1 MLHYSLTY
9 DQKKRRARMIIPQRG
24 MFNFAPPIGQICR
37 NLVEVGIR
45 NVTDGVHLL
54 CMPSVCL

>member
-1 MLHYSLTY
+1 MVNNS
-9 DQKKRRARMIIPQRG
+9 
-24 MFNFAPPIGQICR
+24 MFNFTPPHIAKIAEAIIVRGFAEIRICR